1 MFIICH
7 LETRDHIKIRRII
20 LRERAS
26 HHTTAL
32 ILKLLG
38 LVEMKTSHFCFVNQ
52 DPVSI

>member
-7 LETRDHIKIRRII
+7 LETRDHIKIRHII

-26 HHTTAL
+26 HHTT
-32 ILKLLG
+32 G
-38 LVEMKTSHFCFVNQ
+38 LVEMKTSHSCFVNQ